1 MPESLP
7 GTHTSGMNIRPLLL
21 TGALATLAAACSPPR
36 GVGLQGDP
44 RWKPA
49 FADSIEQMMPRLMQ
63 EARVPG
69 VAVALVEDGTV
80 VWSQGFGYEDREAR
94 TPMTG
99 RSVFQVASISKSVAA
114 WGVISLVEHG
124 QLALDTPVEQYLTRW
139 HLPASDSGMYRDDV
153 TVRRLLSHTAGL
165 SLHGYPGFD
174 PDSGPLPSIEA
185 SLSGETNG
193 AGDVHVAFR
202 PGTKWD
208 YSDGGFTLLQL
219 LTEERSGLSF
229 TNYMAQTVLE
239 PLGMQSSSYD
249 WLPALRVHTA
259 AAYDRLGRRLPN
271 YRFTA
276 LAAAGLYTTA
286 EDLGRFVAAGMP
298 GPHGEP
304 PGRGVLRRETVAL
317 MYTPAPHSDNPSG
330 TYGLGQQLDTLAN
343 GTRVVM
349 HGGSNRGWRLI
360 WASIPSRRVGLVV
373 LTNSDRGSA
382 VYGPVLCAW
391 YRVEGR
397 SVASRGCRS

>member
-1 MPESLP
+1 MKIQLS
-7 GTHTSGMNIRPLLL
+7 MCRF
-21 TGALATLAAACSPPR
+21 GARVMTFTMAVAQLGAACASQHS
-36 GVGLQGDP
+36 VGLQGDP
-44 RWKPA
+44 RPRPP
-49 FADSIEQMMPRLMQ
+49 FADSIDEMVPKLMRAAQ
-63 EARVPG
+63 VPG
-69 VAVALVEDGTV
+69 VAVALVKDGAVAWT
-80 VWSQGFGYEDREAR
+80 QGFGYEDREAR

-99 RSVFQVASISKSVAA
+99 QSVFQVASISKSVAA
-114 WGVISLVEHG
+114 WGVMALVERG
-124 QLALDTPVEQYLTRW
+124 KLALDTPVENYLTRW
-139 HLPASDSGMYRDDV
+139 HLPATDSGKYRDEV

-208 YSDGGFTLLQL
+208 YSGGGYTLLQL
-219 LTEERSGLSF
+219 LVEERSELPF
-229 TNYMAQTVLE
+229 TTYMSQSVLQ
-239 PLGMQSSSYD
+239 PLGMRSSSYA
-249 WLPALRVHTA
+249 WLPALRAHTA
-259 AAYDRLGRRLPN
+259 AAYDRFGQRLPN
-271 YRFTA
+271 YQFTA

-286 EDLGRFVAAGMP
+286 EDLGRFVAAGMR

-304 PGRGVLRRETVAL
+304 PGRGVLRPETVEL
-317 MYTPAPHSDNPSG
+317 MYTPAPHSENPSG

-349 HGGSNRGWRLI
+349 HGGSNRGWKLI
-360 WASIPSRRVGLVV
+360 WASMPSRREGIVV
-373 LTNSDRGSA
+373 LTNSDRGPA

-391 YRVEGR
+391 YRAVGR
-397 SVASRGCRS
+397 STAVRGCRS

>member
-1 MPESLP
+1 MKIPSLA
-7 GTHTSGMNIRPLLL
+7 LL
-21 TGALATLAAACSPPR
+21 ALLGAACTAQHT
-36 GVGLQGDP
+36 VGLQGDP
-44 RWKPA
+44 GARPP
-49 FADSIEQMMPRLMQ
+49 FADSVEQMVPRLMTQ
-63 EARVPG
+63 AQVPG
-69 VAVALVEDGTV
+69 VAVALVEDGAV

-99 RSVFQVASISKSVAA
+99 QSVFQVASISKSVTA
-114 WGVISLVEHG
+114 WGVMSLVEHG
-124 QLALDTPVEQYLTRW
+124 KLALDTPVEQYLTRW
-139 HLPASDSGMYRDDV
+139 HLPTADSGKYRDEV

-174 PDSGPLPSIEA
+174 PDSGPLPSLEA

-193 AGDVHVAFR
+193 VGDVHVAFR

-208 YSDGGFTLLQL
+208 YSGGGFTLLQL
-219 LTEERSGLSF
+219 LVEERSGLSF
-229 TNYMAQTVLE
+229 TDYMAQTVLQ
-239 PLGMQSSSYD
+239 PLGMRSSSYA
-249 WLPALRVHTA
+249 WLPSLRAHTA
-259 AAYDRLGRRLPN
+259 AAYDRLGRRIPN

-286 EDLGRFVAAGMP
+286 EDLGRFVAAGMR

-304 PGRGVLRRETVAL
+304 AGRGVLRPETVEL
-317 MYTPAPHSDNPSG
+317 MYTPAPHSENPSG

-349 HGGSNRGWRLI
+349 HGGSNRGWKLV
-360 WASIPSRRVGLVV
+360 WASIPSRREGLVV
-373 LTNSDRGSA
+373 LTNSDRGPA

-391 YRVEGR
+391 FKVAGR
-397 SVASRGCRS
+397 SAAVRGCRS